1 MKTNLFK
8 SLLVATMAVLFYGS
22 SALATVKEVKSWDF
36 TNISYDYNT
45 EKTSQTV
52 KINKVYCNY
61 CTGALEGLALQAAT
75 YTVQKGNGLSQIN
88 GNRNLA
94 ILNLKKGDK
103 VIVNTAT
110 PLFNIT

>member
-8 SLLVATMAVLFYGS
+8 SLLVATMAVLFCGS

-75 YTVQKGNGLSQIN
+75 YTVRKGDGLSQGN
-88 GNRNLA
+88 GDRNLA

-110 PLFNIT
+110 PIFNP